1 MSEQSFPESTPAD
14 ETVEVVPES
23 VTDVTPDAG
32 PVAPDVAPPPPAAAV
47 AQPAPSAP
55 SAPAQWPT
63 EAYPAAAAYPTQPGY
78 PPAGYAPYPP
88 PAQTSNNAVV
98 ALILSVVSWVVCP
111 IIAAIV
117 ALVFANLAGKEIEA
131 SGGRV
136 QGQGLVTASRW
147 VAWINIGVFAA
158 AIVLTIFISLFFA
171 IVLGTSSN
179 VG

>member
-47 AQPAPSAP
+47 AQP
-55 SAPAQWPT
+55 
-63 EAYPAAAAYPTQPGY
+63 AYPTQPGY

-158 AIVLTIFISLFFA
+158 AIVLTIFERRVSRTACQRTPF
-171 IVLGTSSN
+171 
-179 VG
+179 